1 MAIMQRTRGIFNQMV
16 NDVRRVV
23 FWTNIIVQSIFFV
36 FYGFSIYESIQNIPF
51 LILYSILLL
60 ISIIT
65 YITFLVVNIKK
76 LNKPKNFNR
85 ALRIFKY
92 FANGTMLILNVIDMI
107 KFGASDLNKILL
119 ALSGISIF
127 AQIIVEFARAY
138 VERYTDLIKI
148 ALEED
153 LGILAKLDEIR
164 DVKGNFLKLVN
175 KPLQSLAEKFESVD
189 SPEDKKKLFIAEK
202 SEEYEQKLKEKAK
215 KKKEIAKE
223 RNAEKVKTAK
233 QDIKKNWGVIKEH
246 IFKKKK
252 KEEDAN

>member
-16 NDVRRVV
+16 DDVKRVV

-36 FYGFSIYESIQNIPF
+36 FYGFSIYESIHNIPF
-51 LILYSILLL
+51 LILYSILLV

-65 YITFLVVNIKK
+65 YISFLVVNIKK
-76 LNKPKNFNR
+76 LDKPKKFNR

-92 FANGTMLILNVIDMI
+92 FTNGTMLILNVIDMV

-138 VERYTDLIKI
+138 VERYTEYMIM
-148 ALEED
+148 AFEQD
-153 LGILAKLDEIR
+153 LGILGKLGEIG
-164 DVKGNFLKLVN
+164 DVKGNILKIVN
-175 KPLQSLAEKFESVD
+175 KPLQAVANKLEEDD
-189 SPEDKKKLFIAEK
+189 SPEAKKKQFIEEKSKEYKKKL
-202 SEEYEQKLKEKAK
+202 KAD
-215 KKKEIAKE
+215 AKE
-223 RNAEKVKTAK
+223 RKAEKVKTAK
-233 QDIKKNWGVIKEH
+233 QDIKKNWGIIKEH